1 MTNKSIARSCDTFV
15 VLPPLTDSTFH
26 IFGKNS
32 DRPASEVQEIIFVS
46 KEHTTENKDHVHC
59 THIQVPQASTTYRC
73 ILSKPAWCWGAEM
86 GANEHGVCIGNEAV
100 FSKIAYHTRDMAL
113 TGLDIVRLALER
125 AKTAKLAVEIIGDLV
140 VKYGQGGT
148 CYNPTAGFSSG
159 YDNSFLVVDSDEAWV
174 VETCDRVWVAKQI
187 KEGYY
192 NISNIYTI
200 EDDYTIQSNNLETFA
215 KDKKLWN
222 GKEKLNFAETF
233 QTSSACGHSRL
244 KAGQKLLE
252 NLTKNGNFSVF
263 DMISILRDDQSG
275 ICMLGDGDDC
285 ITTASQVS
293 VLLPTNKKTSQLNAC
308 HFFTGT
314 PNPKTSL
321 FKPFIFTDKVELGPL
336 TVSTPVEITS
346 HRIHP
351 LYSAR
356 QKASREQLEDKRL
369 KDFEHEGIIEII
381 GKLKSS
387 SNENNADTFDTLFHD
402 TVSAEIELLREHL
415 PTKHS

>member
-1 MTNKSIARSCDTFV
+1 MTNKSLARSCDTFV
-15 VLPPLTDSTFH
+15 VLPPLTDSNFH

-32 DRPASEVQEIIFVS
+32 DRPGNEVQEVIFVS

-59 THIQVPQASTTYRC
+59 TYIQVPQVSTTYRC
-73 ILSKPAWCWGAEM
+73 VLSKPAWCWGAEM

-100 FSKIAYHTRDMAL
+100 FSKISYHTRDKAL

-125 AKTAKLAVEIIGDLV
+125 ASTAKLAVEIIGDLV
-140 VKYGQGGT
+140 VKYGQGGS
-148 CYNPTAGFSSG
+148 CYDPVSGFSSG

-174 VETCDRVWVAKQI
+174 VETCDCVWVAKQI

-192 NISNIYTI
+192 NISNVYTI

-215 KDKKLWN
+215 KEKKLWN
-222 GKEKLNFAETF
+222 GKEKLNIAKTF
-233 QTSSACGHSRL
+233 QTSSCGDGRL
-244 KAGQKLLE
+244 RAGQKLLE

-263 DMISILRDDQSG
+263 DMISILRDDESS
-275 ICMLGDGDDC
+275 ICMLGDSDDC

-293 VLLPTNKKTSQLNAC
+293 VLLPSNKRTSQIDAC

-321 FKPFIFTDKVELGPL
+321 FKPFIFTDNVELGPL
-336 TVSTPVEITS
+336 TVSTPIEITLQ
-346 HRIHP
+346 RVHP

-356 QKASREQLEDKRL
+356 QKASREQIEGKRL
-369 KDFEHEGIIEII
+369 KDFEHEGIMEII

-387 SNENNADTFDTLFHD
+387 DENNADTFETLFHD
-402 TVSAEIELLREHL
+402 TVAAEIELLREH
-415 PTKHS
+415 PSTKRS